1 MTAVVVLISDWSSDV
16 SSSDLREKPGCQG
29 QCPTVKLDSI
39 VFPGVPILTKLVD
52 HALAV
57 MTGIGNSDVHPYGT
71 IAGYEDYFWKSAA
84 PRDSTVFSA
93 KTRYRSEGLTVI
105 ELDTCQSSTGAANSQ
120 SATTLLKR

>member
-93 KTRYRSEGLTVI
+93 KTRYQMGSASCRESG
-105 ELDTCQSSTGAANSQ
+105 CQ
-120 SATTLLKR
+120 